1 MKKVIFVI
9 GILTSFLPAF
19 SQAEDHMNESRIKFG
34 FNLGANYS
42 NLMAEKGLPSDAF
55 ITNGSGFRLGL
66 IADYQIL
73 DFLFVSPK
81 TEMSFNNGEVNFVNP
96 DGSLSVYS
104 IMPISLD
111 FMVHFIFKKKTGN
124 LRPYLYFG
132 PDFKIPVKKK
142 SSNPLTYSSNSDLAI
157 DFGIGLDKAFTEFHF
172 APEIRYSF
180 GLFDVNQNPA
190 IPSLTFHNVSVILNF
205 I

>member
-9 GILTSFLPAF
+9 GILMSCFPAL
-19 SQAEDHMNESRIKFG
+19 SQSEDHEDESRIKFG

-42 NLMAEKGLPSDAF
+42 NLMADGALPSDAF
-55 ITNGSGFRLGL
+55 ITNGPGFRLGL
-66 IADYQIL
+66 IADYNVL
-73 DFLFVSPK
+73 DFLSISPK
-81 TEMSFNNGEVNFVNP
+81 SEMSFNNGEVNFVNP

-111 FMVHFIFKKKTGN
+111 FMVHFIFKKKEGN
-124 LRPYLYFG
+124 LRPYFYFG

-142 SSNPLTYSSNSDLAI
+142 SSNPVTYSSNADLAI
-157 DFGIGLDKAFTEFHF
+157 DFGIGLDKAFAEFHF

-180 GLFDVNQNPA
+180 GLLNVNQNPA
-190 IPSLTFHNVSVILNF
+190 IPSLSFHNISVIFNF